1 MHSRCMHYSYITQ
14 TLVIP
19 NLGVGVHLQV
29 PIVAALCQQLRLSH
43 CSTFNPYQ
51 PDTCLRSRTMHK
63 LKLRHLVL
71 VD

>member
-43 CSTFNPYQ
+43 CSTFNPHQ
-51 PDTCLRSRTMHK
+51 PDVPQISDNAQIK
-63 LKLRHLVL
+63 IAAFSFG
-71 VD
+71 